1 MDWNVLFQS
10 PDGYSLVTNQILR
23 LLDYKTIMVCRDVS
37 PIWKEYIDNQRFWRV
52 SHLLSLMDKYF
63 EEFCDDINSGSFA
76 EKFPEWNKII
86 PYIKTEMSA
95 SDMDVLIGSAEFYTN
110 FVKEDCMKDSQYED
124 ERDQVEEW
132 CPLHFAVYLGNVAFV
147 EVMIRTPFDFNTLK
161 FIFEDN
167 NLTENG
173 KAICQIVLHQAARNG
188 DIKMIKLI
196 LKFAEEK
203 KIDINAEN
211 KLAYSRHIDDAEG
224 QTAIV
229 TAKDD
234 PEVVK
239 LLLEHC
245 DEWMDVSDLGLGV
258 NTLEYMAKFLV
269 EEDEPSKKRKW
280 NLLRIKLYFAYLN
293 RIQLQFLKIVSFF

>member
-23 LLDYKTIMVCRDVS
+23 LLDYKTIIVCRDVS

-110 FVKEDCMKDSQYED
+110 FVKEDCMKDSQY
-124 ERDQVEEW
+124 
-132 CPLHFAVYLGNVAFV
+132 FAVYLGNVAFV

-173 KAICQIVLHQAARNG
+173 KAICQKCDWINWINSHQCSGDPDEGFECVYDNSVLHQAARNG

-211 KLAYSRHIDDAEG
+211 KLAYTRHIGDAEG

-239 LLLEHC
+239 LLLKHC

-269 EEDEPSKKRKW
+269 EEDEPSKKKM
-280 NLLRIKLYFAYLN
+280 KLAKN
-293 RIQLQFLKIVSFF
+293 